1 MGKAEVIASFPY
13 EKKLV
18 AGCRIMT
25 GKISKTDSLL
35 LVRDEKEMGK
45 IKIISIKKGK
55 DSVDLVKQ
63 GEECG
68 ILFTPQLDFEIGDVI
83 LSVSKNP
90 KS

>member
-1 MGKAEVIASFPY
+1 MKI
-13 EKKLV
+13 KKRKKV
-18 AGCRIMT
+18 V
-25 GKISKTDSLL
+25 S
-35 LVRDEKEMGK
+35 
-45 IKIISIKKGK
+45 KIISIKKGK